1 MSDVT
6 GLKPRDLD
14 ILRRLA
20 ETKAALAAE
29 PANTAKREAWY
40 AFDAGAAA
48 GPRVLIETGG
58 IQPSVVPLGALE
70 CEDTW
75 ARGIEQ
81 ALRSAIFQAGTVG
94 DDTVVEDSWPVN
106 WRVER
111 SGYGV
116 QAVQHRADNDG
127 RLGAKRWDPPIK
139 NLDGDLDKLRPQTF
153 RLDREG
159 TLASQARLE
168 AVFEGILDV
177 PIRGPFWWTLGMT
190 IVAIDLIGLDN
201 LMLYMYDN
209 PAGLKRLM
217 QFLCDDHL
225 AFAKWLEAQGL
236 LSLNN
241 ENDYI
246 GSGSRGFTRRLPA
259 ASRKPGEPVRTT
271 DLWVLLESQETVGV
285 GPELFEEF
293 IFPYQAR
300 IAKEFGLVYYGC
312 CEPVNNR
319 IGILKRLPNLDRI
332 SVSPWADEEVMARE
346 CGRAIVY
353 SRKPN
358 PALISTSLFDE
369 AAIRK
374 DIRTTLEKARGCRIE
389 LLMKDVHT
397 VNNDP
402 ARTARWVALAR
413 DEIRRAGL
421 D

>member
-1 MSDVT
+1 MDDAT
-6 GLKPRDLD
+6 GLNARDLD

-20 ETKAALAAE
+20 ARKAEMAAD
-29 PANTAKREAWY
+29 PANTEKRDKWY
-40 AFDAGAAA
+40 AFDEGADP
-48 GPRVLIETGG
+48 GPMVLLETGG
-58 IQPSVVPLGALE
+58 IQPGVIAPDSLQ
-70 CEDTW
+70 CEDKW

-81 ALRSAIFQAGTVG
+81 GLRAEIFQFETVK
-94 DDTVVEDSWPVN
+94 DDSVVSPYWPVN

-116 QAVQHRADNDG
+116 QSTPHRADNDG

-139 NLDGDLDKLRPQTF
+139 DLDRDLDMLKAQTL

-159 TLASQARLE
+159 TLAAQARFQ
-168 AVFEGILDV
+168 AVFRDILEV

-201 LMLYMYDN
+201 LMLFMYDN

-225 AFAKWLEAQGL
+225 AFATWLEREGL
-236 LSLNN
+236 LTLNN
-241 ENDYI
+241 GNDYI
-246 GSGSRGFTRRLPA
+246 GSGSRGFTRRLPSPSWKQGA
-259 ASRKPGEPVRTT
+259 PAKMK

-285 GPELFEEF
+285 GPEQFEEF
-293 IFPYQAR
+293 IFPYQER
-300 IAKEFGLVYYGC
+300 IAKEFGFCYYGC

-319 IGILKRLPNLDRI
+319 IGILKRLPNLERI

-346 CGRAIVY
+346 CGKAIVY

-358 PALISTSLFDE
+358 PALISTSVFDE
-369 AAIRK
+369 AAIRR
-374 DIRTTLEKARGCRIE
+374 DIRKTLDAARGCRVE
-389 LLMKDVHT
+389 LVMKDVHT
-397 VNNDP
+397 VNGEP

-421 D
+421 G